1 VHRRF
6 AVTICGLAAL
16 SLAGSAQAK
25 DLVLDLPA
33 HVIVETFPLPG
44 PNDPDRCLGASF
56 VEFPEIRNAKGYRI
70 VATDVR
76 YGQGTQERYG
86 PPFPADHHDYG
97 SVQRHAHWDAPAG
110 FHRVSYSAYSS
121 PRGCADAILALEG
134 QWKIVRA
141 TVNMTNKFKERVD
154 DAHKEKPKVCAI
166 KGNVEHVKLK
176 GATKIIIRRAG
187 GEVWAT
193 REGSGVRARIPTSTI
208 ETPGTIVETGK
219 GSWLQ
224 IAGPSGADSV
234 VIGPHVKIRITSS
247 GFDVLEHPRSTP
259 APPKSWAKYNW
270 STFTGGPSC
279 YAWGPRG

>member
-1 VHRRF
+1 VAICAL
-6 AVTICGLAAL
+6 AVLALPA
-16 SLAGSAQAK
+16 SAQAK

-56 VEFPEIRNAKGYRI
+56 VEFPEIRSAKGYRI

-134 QWKIVRA
+134 QWKLVSA
-141 TVNMTNKFKERVD
+141 KVNMTAKFKERVD

-193 REGSGVRARIPTSTI
+193 REGSGVRRRVPTSTRRARSWRPAR
-208 ETPGTIVETGK
+208 TR
-219 GSWLQ
+219 GSRSP
-224 IAGPSGADSV
+224 ARAAPS
-234 VIGPHVKIRITSS
+234 
-247 GFDVLEHPRSTP
+247 RS
-259 APPKSWAKYNW
+259 
-270 STFTGGPSC
+270 
-279 YAWGPRG
+279 

>member
-6 AVTICGLAAL
+6 AVAICALAVLAL
-16 SLAGSAQAK
+16 PASAQAK

-56 VEFPEIRNAKGYRI
+56 VEFPEIRSAKGYRI

-134 QWKIVRA
+134 QWKLVSA
-141 TVNMTNKFKERVD
+141 KVNMTAKFK
-154 DAHKEKPKVCAI
+154 DA
-166 KGNVEHVKLK
+166 GR
-176 GATKIIIRRAG
+176 RRAQ
-187 GEVWAT
+187 GEA
-193 REGSGVRARIPTSTI
+193 EGLCDQGQRRARQAQ
-208 ETPGTIVETGK
+208 GRH
-219 GSWLQ
+219 Q
-224 IAGPSGADSV
+224 D
-234 VIGPHVKIRITSS
+234 H
-247 GFDVLEHPRSTP
+247 HPQGRR
-259 APPKSWAKYNW
+259 
-270 STFTGGPSC
+270 GGLGD
-279 YAWGPRG
+279 A